1 MKNGEQFNNTRV
13 AKILVVDDERDL
25 VEMLAFTLGKKGY
38 EMVRAYDGLEA
49 WERIQSEDPDL
60 IILDLMLPDLDG
72 WEICRMVRRDERK
85 QIRGIP
91 ILILS
96 ARALSEDRVHG
107 LGLGADDYMTKPF
120 SSAELIIRVEKILEK
135 SQAIR
140 GLYQEMDHLRGKMQ
154 EQEVGLRKVI
164 HDLKT
169 PLISMGASAKLLMR
183 RNHPGESLDFLRSI
197 YENSLR
203 LTRWLEEILLFSD
216 SPFKGM
222 MSEMEEV
229 EMQTLVKRTIDL
241 LRATASEKQIEV
253 EFRSHSNLPS
263 VLCNV
268 RWMQRALENLLSN
281 ALKYTPEGGKVEV
294 AVVRSEEGEAVEI
307 IVKDNGIGI
316 FAEDLPQ
323 IFEPFQRGRNASG
336 EKGIGLGLSLVKE
349 VVDLHAGKINV
360 QSEPQKG
367 SSFSIVLPVER
378 RSRKEGGEKA
388 VRNFTNN

>member
-1 MKNGEQFNNTRV
+1 MKNEDPSCALR
-13 AKILVVDDERDL
+13 ADKILIVDDERDL
-25 VEMLAFTLGKKGY
+25 VEMLAFALQKKGY
-38 EMVRAYDGLEA
+38 ETPHAYGGAEA
-49 WERIQSEDPDL
+49 WERIQSENPDL

-72 WEICRMVRRDERK
+72 WEICRMVRRDERE

-96 ARALSEDRVHG
+96 ARALTEDRVHG
-107 LGLGADDYMTKPF
+107 LALGADDYMTKPF
-120 SSAELIIRVEKILEK
+120 SSSELIIRVEKLLKK

-140 GLYQEMDHLRGKMQ
+140 GLYEEVDHLRGKMQ

-183 RNHPGESLDFLRSI
+183 KSNQEESLDFLRNI

-222 MSEMEEV
+222 VRDMEEV
-229 EMQTLVKRTIDL
+229 EIQTLVKRTVDL
-241 LRATASEKQIEV
+241 LRASGNEKRIEID
-253 EFRSHSNLPS
+253 FRSQSHLSA
-263 VLCNV
+263 VHCNV
-268 RWMQRALENLLSN
+268 RWMQRALENLLAN

-294 AVVRSEEGEAVEI
+294 AVAPSEDGEAVEI
-307 IVKDNGIGI
+307 AVKDNGIGI
-316 FAEDLPQ
+316 YAEDLPR

-336 EKGIGLGLSLVKE
+336 EKGIGLGLSLVRE
-349 VVDLHAGKINV
+349 VVDLHAGKISV
-360 QSEPQKG
+360 KSEPQKG
-367 SSFSIVLPVER
+367 SIFSVVLPVEK
-378 RSRKEGGEKA
+378 SQGKKGSEKA
-388 VRNFTNN
+388 VVNFTNN

>member
-1 MKNGEQFNNTRV
+1 MKTGDPSNAHR
-13 AKILVVDDERDL
+13 ADKILIVDDERDL
-25 VEMLAFTLGKKGY
+25 VEMLAFVLQKKGY
-38 EMVRAYDGLEA
+38 ETARAYAGTEA
-49 WERIQSEDPDL
+49 WERIQSENPDL

-96 ARALSEDRVHG
+96 ARALTEDRVQG

-120 SSAELIIRVEKILEK
+120 SSAELVIRVEKILEK

-140 GLYQEMDHLRGKMQ
+140 GLYEEMDHLRGKME
-154 EQEVGLRKVI
+154 EQEVGLRKVV

-183 RNHPGESLDFLRSI
+183 KSDQEESLDFLRSI

-222 MSEMEEV
+222 VKEMEEV
-229 EMQTLVKRTIDL
+229 EVQTLVKRTVDL
-241 LRATASEKQIEV
+241 LRASGREKEIEID
-253 EFRSHSNLPS
+253 FQSPSHLPS

-268 RWMQRALENLLSN
+268 RWMQRALENLLAN
-281 ALKYTPEGGKVEV
+281 AVKYTPERGKVEV
-294 AVVRSEEGEAVEI
+294 AVVPSEDGEAVEI
-307 IVKDNGIGI
+307 VVKDNGIGI
-316 FAEDLPQ
+316 HAEDLPR

-349 VVDLHAGKINV
+349 VIDLHAGKISV
-360 QSEPQKG
+360 RSEPQKG
-367 SSFSIVLPVER
+367 SIFGIVLPVI
-378 RSRKEGGEKA
+378 RKQGKKGGEKA
-388 VRNFTNN
+388 VVNFTNN